1 MPSITHATGKVRQE
15 AILVLVLPA
24 MCFFKVESC
33 FSENECFDPEFGL
46 TGGEDTA
53 FFMRLSKRGCKL
65 VWCAEAEVTE
75 FVPESRCEVMYRLRR
90 ALRNGQIFVRY
101 SVGNSDRPALTAAY
115 WMFVGLAQ
123 IAVFVIPCSILAF
136 SGQPFAVRAKMIFL
150 GAIGKISWMKIFAY
164 QFYRSQ
170 FNK

>member
-1 MPSITHATGKVRQE
+1 M
-15 AILVLVLPA
+15 LL
-24 MCFFKVESC
+24 KVESC

-46 TGGEDTA
+46 IGGGDTD

-75 FVPESRCEVMYRLRR
+75 FVPESRSEVMYMLRR
-90 ALRNGQIFVRY
+90 ALRSGQCFVRC
-101 SVGNSDRPALTAAY
+101 SVENSDRPALTAAY

-136 SGQPFAVRAKMIFL
+136 SSLPLAVRAKVKFV
-150 GAIGKISWMKIFAY
+150 GAIGKISWMEIFEY
-164 QFYRSQ
+164 QFYRPRL
-170 FNK
+170 NK